1 MFLSPCVIIET
12 WPTIPDDWNV
22 AISSLSN
29 LISFVYTILTEPAAL
44 ETTFAV
50 APLVSPT
57 TNSPWIVSV
66 NSADL
71 LIRLILG
78 RLASPVVLDSY
89 IPKTLTTSGRFKDIS
104 LSWTLVP

>member
-1 MFLSPCVIIET
+1 MSPCVIIET
-12 WPTIPDDWNV
+12 CPTIPEDWNV

-29 LISFVYTILTEPAAL
+29 CISFVYTISTEPAAL
-44 ETTFAV
+44 ETTLAV
-50 APLVSPT
+50 APLLSPT
-57 TNSPWIVSV
+57 TISPWIVSV

-78 RLASPVVLDSY
+78 RLASPTVFDCY
-89 IPKTLTTSGRFKDIS
+89 TPKTLAPSGTLRHIS